1 MPKNHY
7 EILGLT
13 RDATADQ
20 IKKAYRKLARKY
32 HPDVSKE
39 ADAETRMQEL
49 NVAYDTLSDETKK
62 AEYDFELDH
71 PQGAHHNLIKIQA
84 LVALRV
90 PFGMH
95 RVVNRH
101 MIFRALKT
109 YLVVLDQALVDQI
122 ININAKIAHPIKVKT
137 NMHA

>member
-13 RDATADQ
+13 RDATAEQ

-39 ADAETRMQEL
+39 PDAEARMQEL

-71 PQGAHHNLIKIQA
+71 PQGSHQFNPNAGFGGFEEAFRNAQGGQQAHDFSGFEDL
-84 LVALRV
+84 
-90 PFGMH
+90 F
-95 RVVNRH
+95 
-101 MIFRALKT
+101 
-109 YLVVLDQALVDQI
+109 
-122 ININAKIAHPIKVKT
+122 
-137 NMHA
+137 